1 MAADTPAVVAL
12 AQPVAVVVEPTRVAG
27 VAIAAGGQGPP
38 GIPGPVGPAG
48 PAALTR
54 DTFLTYPFGEGNG
67 VYFNDLQLGEV
78 LSLPHLTPVAP
89 GVQSSLYHPQA
100 SLTQSGTGAGLETLG
115 VPISMRLIT
124 GSTTAG
130 QAALS
135 LHSLEP
141 NQVWRPGATDGWS
154 ASAVVSLSALSST
167 YERFVAVLTLFTLS
181 AGGLYCSYSDNLNG
195 GRWRLAYQDAAYK
208 TVYVD
213 TGITPRAWRAHHPAG
228 ALPARRGG
236 GVPPAG
242 QPGRGQA
249 HRHYGSLLQPGPRLI
264 HRRRQFLPAVQVQR
278 MGAAPDGNPA
288 FGPAGPAKLKG
299 GHMPIITEQQLLQI
313 LPNARTV
320 AGVFV

>member
-1 MAADTPAVVAL
+1 MAADTPVVVAL

-27 VAIAAGGQGPP
+27 VAIAAGGQGPA

-48 PAALTR
+48 PAGLTR

-89 GVQSSLYHPQA
+89 GVQSRLYHPQA
-100 SLTQSGTGAGLETLG
+100 SLTQSGAGAGLETLG
-115 VPISMRLIT
+115 MPISMQLTT

-141 NQVWRPGATDGWS
+141 NQVWRPGTTDGWS
-154 ASAVVSLSALSST
+154 AFAVVSLSALSST
-167 YERFVAVLTLFTLS
+167 YERFAAVLTLFTLS

-213 TGITPRAWRAHHPAG
+213 TGITPVPGEPITLQARCLPEGAG
-228 ALPARRGG
+228 VYRLQVTLG
-236 GVPPAG
+236 GVRFIDTTDLYYSQVRASSIVVG
-242 QPGRGQA
+242 NSFRLFKSSGWA
-249 HRHYGSLLQPGPRLI
+249 PRQMAILRSGLRV
-264 HRRRQFLPAVQVQR
+264 RRS
-278 MGAAPDGNPA
+278 
-288 FGPAGPAKLKG
+288 
-299 GHMPIITEQQLLQI
+299 
-313 LPNARTV
+313 
-320 AGVFV
+320 